1 MSMNINEIKDF
12 EQKMIDS
19 AFIDAVDYDPKMAA
33 RAVGARKMKMKG
45 VCSFNEYIS
54 YLQTITGN
62 AKLFWKYQFWGDDI
76 DKLDEIIKIF
86 ESERK
91 YYEDLYERA
100 YTSEEENYYGGNVN
114 ALEWAI
120 RVINLRR
127 SW

>member
-19 AFIDAVDYDPKMAA
+19 AFIDAVDYDSKVAV

-62 AKLFWKYQFWGDDI
+62 AKLFWKYQF
-76 DKLDEIIKIF
+76 
-86 ESERK
+86 
-91 YYEDLYERA
+91 
-100 YTSEEENYYGGNVN
+100 
-114 ALEWAI
+114 
-120 RVINLRR
+120 
-127 SW
+127 